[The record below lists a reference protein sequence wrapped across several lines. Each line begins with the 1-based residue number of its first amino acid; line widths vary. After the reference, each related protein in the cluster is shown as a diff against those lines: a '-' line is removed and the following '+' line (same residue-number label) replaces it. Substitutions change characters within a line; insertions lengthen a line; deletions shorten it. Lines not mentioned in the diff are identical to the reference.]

1 MSAVAIGTDRGL
13 FGSGGDGVAVNALLI
28 RGDHLRALAAIFHD
42 ELLAMAS
49 PAGRRNITVMDA

>member
-1 MSAVAIGTDRGL
+1 MSTVAIGANGGF
-13 FGSGGDGVAVNALLI
+13 FGTGGDSVAVNALLV